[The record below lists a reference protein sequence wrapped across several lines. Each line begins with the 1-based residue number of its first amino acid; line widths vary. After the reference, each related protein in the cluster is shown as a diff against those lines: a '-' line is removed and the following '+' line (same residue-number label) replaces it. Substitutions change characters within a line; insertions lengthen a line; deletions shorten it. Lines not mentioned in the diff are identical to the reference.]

1 MEVIKWYCDRC
12 GKEFRVHSRLTP
24 ITAIIGQKR
33 TDEFRYEEREFCD
46 KCFPEVKKQIL
57 SVLRKETESDAE

>member
-12 GKEFRVHSRLTP
+12 GEEVCSHSRLIS
-24 ITAIIGQKR
+24 ITVTIGHIR
-33 TDEFRYEEREFCD
+33 HEERELCD